1 MTIEERK
8 MSRPDSRWKAEIM
21 NLYRS
26 AESNRSE
33 TTDETEQHYQAGVM
47 TACLTLW
54 NRVTGERLV
63 AEKYEK
69 RTITLSEPQPAQP
82 RTLTQAEID
91 EIEQAAG

>member
-21 NLYRS
+21 NFYRT
-26 AESNRSE
+26 ANSNRSE
-33 TTDETEQHYQAGVM
+33 ATDENERHYQFGVM
-47 TACLTLW
+47 RACCSIW
-54 NRVTGERLV
+54 NRVTGETLA
-63 AEKYEK
+63 AEESGK

-82 RTLTQAEID
+82 RTLTQVEIG

>member
-1 MTIEERK
+1 MTIEEQK
-8 MSRPDSRWKAEIM
+8 MSRPDSRWKAELR

-33 TTDETEQHYQAGVM
+33 TTDESERHYQFGVM
-47 TACLTLW
+47 RACCSIW
-54 NRVTGERLV
+54 NRVTGETLV
-63 AEKYEK
+63 AEEYGK
-69 RTITLSEPQPAQP
+69 RTITLRKAQPAQP

>member
-1 MTIEERK
+1 MTIGEQK
-8 MSRPDSRWKAEIM
+8 MSRPDSRWKAELR

-33 TTDETEQHYQAGVM
+33 AADETERHYQTGVM
-47 TACLTLW
+47 TACSSIW
-54 NRVTGERLV
+54 NRVTGEQLV

-69 RTITLSEPQPAQP
+69 RTITLGEPQPAQP

-91 EIEQAAG
+91 EIESAAG